1 VSIPHLPKSCFY
13 RTWHDLIAHE
23 QTQHRAAHADRHAEL
38 AAVDNELTKAG
49 PAIDRYLTAF
59 ERGTMDEELVADRL
73 TELRAQTKQLRVRR
87 DELTLALDDEPAM
100 PEPATLAAVAD
111 HIAEIITSGSH
122 NQIKDLIEAL
132 VAKATVTG
140 PDRLIPVFRIP
151 QPRNNDG
158 ADSALP
164 AETAPNGV
172 VRTMT
177 KSVGL
182 TLQHTNHDGGPGA
195 KSTSRPNPAWA

>member
-1 VSIPHLPKSCFY
+1 LNADAVDAAVLDALAGFY
-13 RTWHDLIAHE
+13 RTRHDLIADAVTHE

-38 AAVDNELTKAG
+38 ATVENEITKTG
-49 PAIDRYLTAF
+49 VAIDRYLTAF

-73 TELRAQTKQLRVRR
+73 TKLRAKTKQIRVRR

-111 HIAEIITSGSH
+111 QIAEIITSGTH
-122 NQIKDLIEAL
+122 NQIKALVEVL
-132 VAKATVTG
+132 VAKVTITG

-158 ADSALP
+158 GAPALP
-164 AETAPNGV
+164 AETAPKGV

-177 KSVGL
+177 TSVGRAGL
-182 TLQHTNHDGGPGA
+182 EPAA
-195 KSTSRPNPAWA
+195 KGL